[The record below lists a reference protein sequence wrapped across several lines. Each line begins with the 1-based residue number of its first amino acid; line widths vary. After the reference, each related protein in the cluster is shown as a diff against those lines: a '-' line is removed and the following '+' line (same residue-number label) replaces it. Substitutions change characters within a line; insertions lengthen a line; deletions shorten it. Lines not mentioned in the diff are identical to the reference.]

1 MSLNHEKTKIMV
13 FNKKEN
19 TIDFNSLNI
28 RLNFNNEDQSD
39 PLKIKN
45 LSFINSNSEI
55 PAIKF
60 LGVYIDPELNFK
72 YHIDHLRRKISTSL
86 YFINRAKNLLTTNTL
101 KMLYHSLINSHLL
114 YCLPAWSCGLES
126 TLTPLI
132 KMQKRALR
140 IVTNKRYNSHT
151 VPIFKKLEILP
162 LKECAI
168 YTKILFI
175 YDYINGKLPESF
187 LNTWLKRRDL
197 NPRILR
203 NSNMFDVKK
212 PKFTSIERFPKF
224 NFQDL
229 WNKICNNENLT
240 SNIRRTKF
248 CKNLKESLLT
258 GLNFVCNNPI
268 CNECP

>member
-28 RLNFNNEDQSD
+28 ILNFNNEDQSD

-72 YHIDHLRRKISTSL
+72 YHIDYLRRKISNSL

-114 YCLPAWSCGLES
+114 YCLKSFKNC
-126 TLTPLI
+126 
-132 KMQKRALR
+132 
-140 IVTNKRYNSHT
+140 NK
-151 VPIFKKLEILP
+151 
-162 LKECAI
+162 
-168 YTKILFI
+168 
-175 YDYINGKLPESF
+175 
-187 LNTWLKRRDL
+187 
-197 NPRILR
+197 
-203 NSNMFDVKK
+203 
-212 PKFTSIERFPKF
+212 
-224 NFQDL
+224 
-229 WNKICNNENLT
+229 
-240 SNIRRTKF
+240 
-248 CKNLKESLLT
+248 
-258 GLNFVCNNPI
+258 
-268 CNECP
+268 